1 MYYEDGDY
9 LAIRELTLSY
19 SLPKNIVKKMCL
31 SGLRFSVSGNNLHYF
46 TKYKGL
52 NPEEGG
58 KDNGRYAVPRN
69 VIFSANVSF

>member
-1 MYYEDGDY
+1 
-9 LAIRELTLSY
+9 
-19 SLPKNIVKKMCL
+19 MCL